1 MTVLRLSANHTVS
14 REIQMEKYGR
24 SMSRRCYN
32 AMSGAKSGQDN
43 FYFEGWSGVGWQVTK
58 YLENNLHLSGESL
71 IVFQAG
77 GVSDYFTGE
86 KDTAAVVA
94 NIEAS
99 IENIT
104 KAMSSGTLLVL
115 TLLDLGNSPGVR
127 GAEEGGDLEQ
137 RIGELVAETNRQL
150 GRIVFDS
157 ERGARRMNPKLQI
170 RLLDI
175 NPYVMEAMNSLN
187 ITEPFT
193 YQTLNVDYAITS
205 TIAHKNI
212 LGDPTV
218 DDHHQ
223 CEHLAVTAIL
233 HHLPAIAI
241 AATWIR

>member
-1 MTVLRLSANHTVS
+1 MTSSEHNSARELESLQFKASRTLR
-14 REIQMEKYGR
+14 RELRYINYA
-24 SMSRRCYN
+24 Y
-32 AMSGAKSGQDN
+32 SGAKSGQDN

-94 NIEAS
+94 NIETS

-193 YQTLNVDYAITS
+193 YQTLNV
-205 TIAHKNI
+205 
-212 LGDPTV
+212 
-218 DDHHQ
+218 
-223 CEHLAVTAIL
+223 
-233 HHLPAIAI
+233 
-241 AATWIR
+241 